1 MQTKYAKNVD
11 LNCPLNEY
19 PRPQLK
25 RDNWLC
31 LNGPWDCAFT
41 DAPEQPASYDKKII
55 VPFSPETE
63 LSGVGRSLK
72 PDEYLWYRRTVELPS
87 GTRDKRFL
95 LHFGAVDQIA
105 AVYVNGSLTGVH
117 MGGYT
122 SFEIDIT
129 SFIIAGTNEIVV
141 MVSDETD
148 RSWQSRGKQKTNKGG
163 IFYTPQS
170 GIWQTVWLEAVPQT
184 YIKNLRILPLF
195 DQGSLS
201 VTINTNNPC
210 TVQIGAMGVTAKGDS
225 GKTVILKLPE
235 SWQAWS
241 PENPKLYD
249 LYAKAGDD
257 EIASYFG
264 MRKFAVD
271 TDENGVKRLFLNGKP
286 YFHTGVLDQGYYAD
300 TLLTPPCDQAMEDDL
315 RLMKD
320 MGFNCIR
327 KHIKQEPLRWYYHCD
342 KLGLLVWQDMV
353 NGGGPLKN
361 LTALVPAVFAEFS
374 LNDSNYSLFSR
385 ESEEGRKQYYREL
398 GEMLDTLYNCPC
410 IAMWVPFNE
419 GWGQFDSAKAVEFIK
434 ERDTSR
440 TIDHA
445 SGWHD
450 QHIGDIKSLHIYR
463 RPYKFK
469 KDRLGR
475 AVLLTEFGGYTYRVP
490 DHFWSEKTFGYHGC
504 ENSQALLDDFTRLY
518 ENEIIAQKPLGLAAS
533 IYTQLSDVEEED
545 NGLIT
550 FDREVVKLPVEAVRA
565 LNDKLKDH
573 PQQ

>member
-195 DQGSLS
+195 DQGCLS
-201 VTINTNNPC
+201 VTINTNTPC

-225 GKTVILKLPE
+225 GKAVILKLPE

-271 TDENGVKRLFLNGKP
+271 TDENGIKRLFLNGKP

-410 IAMWVPFNE
+410 IAMWVPFHE
-419 GWGQFDSAKAVEFIK
+419 GWGQFDAAQVCVRILEM
-434 ERDTSR
+434 DTTR
-440 TIDHA
+440 VIDHA

-450 QHIGDIKSLHIYR
+450 QGIGFVRSIHTYR
-463 RPYKFK
+463 RPFRMKY
-469 KDRLGR
+469 GAEER
-475 AVLLTEFGGYTYRVP
+475 AVILSGCGGYAYRI
-490 DHFWSEKTFGYHGC
+490 DGHSETDKSYGYQKFDSANSFKFALRDLYKSQILPAC
-504 ENSQALLDDFTRLY
+504 E
-518 ENEIIAQKPLGLAAS
+518 EGLSAAV
-533 IYTQLSDVEEED
+533 YAQLSDVEDELT
-545 NGLIT
+545 GLVT
-550 FDREVVKLPVEAVRA
+550 YDRKVVKLAPELLCGIVRI
-565 LNDKLKDH
+565 
-573 PQQ
+573 P